1 VYTGPITVAASE
13 TLKAIAVV
21 ADSAN
26 GWLADRKA
34 TRQSASPVSS
44 AAYIIT
50 TQTVVPT
57 FSPAA
62 GTYSS
67 AQTVNIQASTP
78 SATIYYTTNGSTP
91 TTSSP
96 IYASP
101 ITVAATET
109 LKAIEVVA
117 TSSAKSNARNAIS
130 YVTSQV
136 GTAAYVVD
144 LPTFSAAVTPAPV
157 SMAP

>member
-1 VYTGPITVAASE
+1 
-13 TLKAIAVV
+13 
-21 ADSAN
+21 
-26 GWLADRKA
+26 
-34 TRQSASPVSS
+34 
-44 AAYIIT
+44 
-50 TQTVVPT
+50 VPT

-144 LPTFSAAVTPAPV
+144 LPTFSVAVTPAPV